1 MKKTTSSKYHLFFIF
16 RRKYI
21 YFILSLISPLHVE
34 DFALNIGSTI
44 PSIAISILVF
54 LVIELLIK
62 KVKLKNKEYSI
73 DKKIE

>member
-1 MKKTTSSKYHLFFIF
+1 
-16 RRKYI
+16 
-21 YFILSLISPLHVE
+21 VE